1 MSMPEAGGLL
11 ADSFPMDVKK
21 INDLDPLNEHEVYR
35 GEHRDVKDITEGMKA
50 LNSEGEP
57 KLTCEETDGREAT
70 VEDDFGFFAMDEDED
85 LQGREPQQEQN
96 APSTSGSDNSSDQL
110 DLSGRSRGRR
120 KKSVL
125 KHRSSYGEGDDAIPL
140 DFERN
145 EFNRVL
151 PKPQLHGARLASSH
165 PDKGFIRSGSTGL
178 FRVSSEPVFVR
189 PVYQSDDDVEEEDIE
204 ISVHSTG
211 HTPTTRHSKGFVEGQ
226 MKKRIS
232 FGTIKIREHAQTIG
246 DNPSCTYGAP
256 VQLDWEH
263 QDMEEIKVEEYEEY
277 KPQARRKE
285 EFHLNSFQR
294 ANLLKLNGHS
304 NNEIKASKKEVSKA
318 RGQRERTKFLVLNYP
333 QLVTVN
339 DAIESGLR
347 KVKRSVSKSKLN
359 GDGIILRKSSKD
371 DLGVHSSGLSKALL
385 LENMDNDISNVT
397 AAF

>member
-1 MSMPEAGGLL
+1 MSMPEASGLL
-11 ADSFPMDVKK
+11 AGSFPINVKD
-21 INDLDPLNEHEVYR
+21 INDLDPLNEHEEYR
-35 GEHRDVKDITEGMKA
+35 GEHRDVKDITKGMKA
-50 LNSEGEP
+50 LNSEGEL
-57 KLTCEETDGREAT
+57 KLTREETDGREDM

-85 LQGREPQQEQN
+85 LQGGEAQQEQN

-110 DLSGRSRGRR
+110 YLSERSRGRR

-125 KHRSSYGEGDDAIPL
+125 KHRSAYGDGDDAIPL
-140 DFERN
+140 DFERK

-165 PDKGFIRSGSTGL
+165 PNKGFIRSGSRGL

-189 PVYQSDDDVEEEDIE
+189 PVYQSDDDVEEKDIE
-204 ISVHSTG
+204 TSVHSTG
-211 HTPTTRHSKGFVEGQ
+211 HTPSTRHSEGYVEGQ

-246 DNPSCTYGAP
+246 DNPSCTYGTP

-277 KPQARRKE
+277 KPETRTKKE
-285 EFHLNSFQR
+285 YHLNSFQR

-304 NNEIKASKKEVSKA
+304 NNEIKVSKKEVSKA
-318 RGQRERTKFLVLNYP
+318 RGQRERTKFIVLNYP

-359 GDGIILRKSSKD
+359 GDESIPKKSSKD

-397 AAF
+397 APF